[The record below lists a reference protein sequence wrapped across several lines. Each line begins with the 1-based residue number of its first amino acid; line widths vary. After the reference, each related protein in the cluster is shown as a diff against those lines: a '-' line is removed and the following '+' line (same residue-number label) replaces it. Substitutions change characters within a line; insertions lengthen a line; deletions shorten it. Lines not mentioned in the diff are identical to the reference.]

1 MEYYGLVLVKFIIGF
16 VIVITHLNLSG
27 KTQLSQMTPID
38 FIGNFVLGGIIGGVI
53 YSDTIPLYQYLL
65 VLLIGVCLI
74 SLLNAISKNVH
85 FFRSMAIGQP
95 IPIIKK
101 GRFLVEVIS
110 DNKNKIDILNVSS
123 QLHAQGIHSFQEIYY
138 AQIEPNGQI
147 TAVCEGAEMPS
158 VIIMKDGKAR
168 EFALSE
174 IEKDV
179 QWLEEEMKKASLAY
193 EDIFIAEFWSGLLTF
208 ILNDGEVVKL
218 RS

>member
-193 EDIFIAEFWSGLLTF
+193 EDIFIAEFWSGRLTF

>member
-53 YSDTIPLYQYLL
+53 YSDSIPLYQFIL

-74 SLLNAISKNVH
+74 SLLNATSKH
-85 FFRSMAIGQP
+85 IPFFRNVTIGQP

-101 GRFLVEVIS
+101 GKFLVDTIS
-110 DNKNKIDILNVSS
+110 KKKNKIDILSVSS
-123 QLHAQGIHSFQEIYY
+123 QLHAQGIHSFQEIVY

-147 TAVCEGAEMPS
+147 TAVREGSEMPS
-158 VIIMKDGKAR
+158 VIIMKDGQVR
-168 EFALSE
+168 EYSLSD
-174 IEKDV
+174 IEKDAR
-179 QWLEEEMKKASLAY
+179 WLEDELKKVSVTC
-193 EDIFIAEFWSGLLTF
+193 EDVFIAEFWNGRLTF
-208 ILNDGEVVKL
+208 ILNDGEVKK
-218 RS
+218 SHP